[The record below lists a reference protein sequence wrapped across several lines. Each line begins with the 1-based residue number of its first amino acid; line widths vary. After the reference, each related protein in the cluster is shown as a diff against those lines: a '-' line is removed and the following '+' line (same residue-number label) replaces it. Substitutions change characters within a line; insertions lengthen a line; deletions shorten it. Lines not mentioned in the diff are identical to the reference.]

1 MHCPEDRKL
10 DLVTFM
16 LQKGAEDWWRLI
28 EHKSADV
35 GSLTW
40 ADFKKSFQEKYYPK
54 SFCDEKRKEF
64 LNLVQGGMTVAEY
77 EKKFTELAKYALALI
92 AEEADKCKRFEDGL
106 RSEIR
111 TPVTASTEWTD
122 FAKLVE
128 AALRVE
134 KSIAGVEGGGSK
146 AGPTYSSSRVQTQ

>member
-28 EHKSADV
+28 EHRSADV

-77 EKKFTELAKYALALI
+77 EKT
-92 AEEADKCKRFEDGL
+92 L
-106 RSEIR
+106 RSVEHCS
-111 TPVTASTEWTD
+111 AST
-122 FAKLVE
+122 
-128 AALRVE
+128 RE
-134 KSIAGVEGGGSK
+134 KV
-146 AGPTYSSSRVQTQ
+146 